1 MVDVAQLVEPRVV
14 IPVVVGSNPIVHP
27 RLYTVTVLHAKV
39 AELVDALD
47 LGSSGAT
54 RESSSLSF
62 RTTTQPEIL
71 SYLNTFMRG
80 VGMSVS
86 VETLAGLERKLTLTI
101 PAAKI
106 EEEVDKRLKKY
117 TPNTKVPGFRPGKVP
132 VSVMKQRYSH
142 SIREEVV
149 HDLVPN
155 VLGEALQKE
164 TLLPAGT
171 PHILPGEIKE
181 GHEFI
186 FSATF
191 EVMPKIDVVELSEKD
206 EIEWTQAEVK
216 DADIEQLT
224 ERLRSENKIWTE
236 VSRSAKKGDRVTLD
250 FAGFIE
256 GKPFDGG
263 DAKDFQVILGDERMI
278 PGFEEGIVGAD
289 KTQTLTL
296 DLAFPEDYSH
306 QALAGKPVKFKVT
319 LHQIEEGELPEID
332 EAFAEQFNVKEG
344 GVEALKKEL
353 RESMERELANR
364 VNFLNREKV
373 FALIRERN
381 EFQLPNVLVNREI
394 EHLKHEFY
402 HQVFGNEHH
411 ENEKIPDFPRS
422 LFEEKAKNRV
432 HLGLVFAAYVE
443 KHDLKASTERVDE
456 KLEQMIKAY
465 ENPEEMRSFYRQN
478 KERLSE
484 VQSLVLEEI
493 VAEKMKESAKT
504 KEKILSYEEVMY
516 PKKKT
521 EAEIEST
528 GA

>member
-1 MVDVAQLVEPRVV
+1 
-14 IPVVVGSNPIVHP
+14 
-27 RLYTVTVLHAKV
+27 
-39 AELVDALD
+39 
-47 LGSSGAT
+47 
-54 RESSSLSF
+54 
-62 RTTTQPEIL
+62 
-71 SYLNTFMRG
+71 
-80 VGMSVS
+80 MSVS
-86 VETLAGLERKLTLTI
+86 VETLDGLERKLTLTI
-101 PAAKI
+101 PTANI
-106 EEEVDKRLKKY
+106 EKEVETRLKKY

-171 PHILPGEIKE
+171 PHIEPGEIKE
-181 GHEFI
+181 GHD
-186 FSATF
+186 FSFTAVF
-191 EVMPKIDVVELSEKD
+191 EVMPKIEVVELTDKD
-206 EIEWTQAEVK
+206 EIEWTQAEVT
-216 DADIEQLT
+216 DADVAELI
-224 ERLRSENKIWTE
+224 ERLRSENKTWTE
-236 VSRSAKKGDRVTLD
+236 VSRAAQKGDRVTVD
-250 FAGFIE
+250 FSGFIE
-256 GKPFDGG
+256 DKPFDGG
-263 DAKDFQVILGDERMI
+263 DAKDFQVILGDGRMI
-278 PGFEEGIVGAD
+278 SGFEEGIVGAD
-289 KTQTLTL
+289 KAQTRTL
-296 DLAFPEDYSH
+296 DLAFPQDYSH
-306 QALAGKPVKFKVT
+306 QELAGKPVKFEVT
-319 LHQIEEGELPEID
+319 LHRIEEGQLPEID

-402 HQVFGNEHH
+402 HQVFGHEHH
-411 ENEKIPDFPRS
+411 EHEKIPDFPRS

-443 KHDLKASTERVDE
+443 KHALKPTAERVDE

-465 ENPEEMRSFYRQN
+465 EKPEEMRSFYKQN
-478 KERLSE
+478 QERLGE
-484 VQSLVLEEI
+484 IQSLVLEEM
-493 VAEKMKESAKT
+493 VAEKMKEGAKT
-504 KEKILSYEEVMY
+504 QEKRLSYEEVMY

-521 EAEIEST
+521 EAETENT